1 VHPPVSTK
9 QTRPESTPTPPAVT
23 EKAPPDRFKISSVT
37 PNRRMV
43 VYDDKQQLK
52 IITKPGDVLIFNNQR
67 VMHGR
72 TTFDAT
78 VAERHMRS
86 CHVEL
91 DEFYSSPR
99 VLYRGFG
106 REEANMN
113 LPSGVAV

>member
-1 VHPPVSTK
+1 
-9 QTRPESTPTPPAVT
+9 
-23 EKAPPDRFKISSVT
+23 
-37 PNRRMV
+37 
-43 VYDDKQQLK
+43 
-52 IITKPGDVLIFNNQR
+52 
-67 VMHGR
+67 MHGR

-91 DEFYSSPR
+91 DEFYNSPR